1 MTVKE
6 FVVSFNT
13 KLGKYAIANELSDGK
28 IVISTPEGETVAV
41 LPSGFLM
48 ARAEASIGST
58 MINIKM
64 FLELFNAISMDYKAV
79 AFPSGNVA
87 IKDED
92 GGEVI
97 AELGSQSIGWQFD
110 SCAFNWDEMK
120 LMSDLAGTMPVFR
133 SEPDDIIKQIRHIEQ
148 GGREDD

>member
-13 KLGKYAIANELSDGK
+13 KFGKYAIANELSDGK
-28 IVISTPEGETVAV
+28 IAISTPEGETVAV
-41 LPSGFLM
+41 LPSGFLK
-48 ARAEASIGST
+48 ARDEASIGST

-92 GGEVI
+92 GEVI

-110 SCAFNWDEMK
+110 SCAFN
-120 LMSDLAGTMPVFR
+120 
-133 SEPDDIIKQIRHIEQ
+133 
-148 GGREDD
+148 